1 MSVTPARNIA
11 VSNRV
16 IFQLLRIV
24 RLNRCDCVGLA
35 LARKIIECLTG
46 GLDELLG
53 DFMARLVRDF
63 SAIAHPAHRC
73 PVPIE
78 VPPHIGAAL
87 GHSRPPIRRYPLA
100 AAEAAIFLGSPCLLI
115 APFLKV

>member
-53 DFMARLVRDF
+53 DFMARL
-63 SAIAHPAHRC
+63 APAHRC